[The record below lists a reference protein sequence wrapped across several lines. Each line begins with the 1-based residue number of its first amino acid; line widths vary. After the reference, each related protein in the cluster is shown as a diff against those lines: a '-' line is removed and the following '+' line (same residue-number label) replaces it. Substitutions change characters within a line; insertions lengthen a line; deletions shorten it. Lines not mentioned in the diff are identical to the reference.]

1 MSEGPEVKITAEK
14 ICKAI
19 CGKAIDKVYC
29 KPNANSEFAQKI
41 IGSNVKAIETYG
53 KNMVIV
59 FSNGMY
65 LRNHILMWG
74 KWRIYNRQEFE
85 EGKSKP
91 PPRHILRSKM
101 SMPTISTIGNIVNN
115 PKCDSDLTEY
125 EQVTRNIQGAK
136 DTNNEFAIEVRND
149 SRVRLVIYTKDKV
162 AVQFNGPIL
171 KFSFENPANA
181 EPITKLGPDPLR
193 SDFDINDLKKRLSQ
207 RINNNGTVMIAD
219 LMLDQTVVA
228 GIGNKYK
235 SEILFLSKINPFVYI
250 NDIPP
255 KAIKKL
261 LQQIASV
268 LNIGYIN
275 AGMTRRVHKTMNN
288 VDSKDNGNNNNNN
301 RWSDKHW
308 VFRRGGRPC
317 WKCETTII
325 TDQKT
330 SSRVTYWCPKCQQ

>member
-14 ICKAI
+14 ICNAI
-19 CGKAIDKVYC
+19 CGKAIDNVYC
-29 KPNANSEFAQKI
+29 KSNANREFAQKI

-53 KNMVIV
+53 KNIVIV
-59 FSNGMY
+59 FSDGMY
-65 LRNHILMWG
+65 LR
-74 KWRIYNRQEFE
+74 
-85 EGKSKP
+85 
-91 PPRHILRSKM
+91 
-101 SMPTISTIGNIVNN
+101 ISTIRNLGNN
-115 PKCDSDLTEY
+115 PKHDGDLTEY
-125 EQVTRNIQGAK
+125 EQVTRNIKGAK
-136 DTNNEFAIEVRND
+136 DVNNEFAIEVRND

-219 LMLDQTVVA
+219 LLLDQTVVA

-235 SEILFLSKINPFVYI
+235 SEILYLSKINPFVYAK
-250 NDIPP
+250 DIPP
-255 KAIKKL
+255 KAMKTL

-275 AGMTRRVHKTMNN
+275 AGMTRKVHKTMNN
-288 VDSKDNGNNNNNN
+288 ADTKGNGNNNNNN

-317 WKCETTII
+317 WKCETKII
-325 TDQKT
+325 TDHKL